1 MVNYTYQNL
10 FYKSHQTKDIL
21 IVDNEA
27 TVTPVTGQPPSVTG
41 ATVEI
46 HTGDLASESFEL
58 DESLCSEDN
67 IKFGL
72 CESAC
77 VRFTIDNKD
86 SIPNLKSTSYSK
98 VLNIYIYFNGNS
110 DTLFQIGTYICEK
123 DEYSINRKQREVEL
137 YDALHYLYDFDVTT
151 FYNNVFKTSPVA
163 TIKGIRDGLFT
174 YLATE
179 FDYPIEQTTVTL
191 VNDNTLV
198 NKNIKSDT
206 ITFGFLMEQMLEVC
220 GVFGHI
226 NREGKFDYISLAKYD
241 EESVAQ
247 VTDSFRKPPTQY
259 KDYIVWYVEKV
270 RVYDRNNLKRC
281 TVGSSSH
288 KVPNI
293 YKVIDNFVCESYSTS
308 DTDVALLKLVAENM
322 HSNIIYVRY
331 KPCEID
337 CVGNPCIEVGDKI
350 DVEYDKDG
358 DGVTETFYTI
368 VLERHLRGLGTMLD
382 NYIARGDKKQPKYK
396 PNQNW
401 HETDGAET
409 ETTSGEGVDG
419 VVEVKDETLNQFVQI
434 IRNIGFRLLPEPSD
448 VSVEYTNG
456 QVEIKWSDP
465 DDITNYKPVPCEW
478 AGTVLVRKEGS
489 SPLHRFGGDFGG
501 TVLVDNTVRDTYKTN
516 AYVDNTV
523 EPNKKYYY
531 GIFPYHVAL
540 DDADHPIKHYRFT
553 KVFSV
558 NTEENITAPSIIYA
572 VCDEGTDVV
581 ITYLLP
587 VLTDSTYSYVKL
599 AYKKDGI
606 PKSLTDADGLID
618 ITNNPIEPMLHS
630 GQYTVTG
637 LDELTEYYFVIFVE
651 NSKGTQ
657 ADSEPASCITKED
670 LGTDFS
676 YTGEIQTFTA
686 PKTGIYSL
694 ETWGAQGGDATDGT
708 NTARGGYGAYAYG
721 EVLLQQ
727 GDVLYVNVGG
737 QNGYGGGGNYTPP
750 NN

>member
-46 HTGDLASESFEL
+46 HTGDLDSESFEL

-72 CESAC
+72 CESAS
-77 VRFTIDNKD
+77 VRFTIENKA

-98 VLNIYIYFNGNS
+98 VLNVYLYFNGNS

-226 NREGKFDYISLAKYD
+226 NRMGKFDYISLAKYD
-241 EESVAQ
+241 EESVAT
-247 VTDSFRKPPTQY
+247 VTDDYRKPPTQY

-270 RVYDRNNLKRC
+270 RVYDQNNLKRC

-308 DTDVALLKLVAENM
+308 DTDVALLKLVVENM

-358 DGVTETFYTI
+358 DGNTETFYTI

-401 HETDGAET
+401 HDTDGAET

-419 VVEVKDETLNQFVQI
+419 VAEVKDETLNQFVQI

-558 NTEENITAPSIIYA
+558 NTDMFIEAPEITLLSAVNTTAILNYSIPTL
-572 VCDEGTDVV
+572 DTG
-581 ITYLLP
+581 
-587 VLTDSTYSYVKL
+587 SYTVRKL
-599 AYKKDGI
+599 VGKKNSI
-606 PKSLTDADGLID
+606 PKSKTDGSVIEDLTANVGSHHEVR
-618 ITNNPIEPMLHS
+618 N
-630 GQYTVTG
+630 
-637 LDELTEYYFVIFVE
+637 LDSNSVYYFVIFTE
-651 NSKGTQ
+651 DSLGNSTS
-657 ADSEPASCITKED
+657 SEPKSCSTGGIVA
-670 LGTDFS
+670 DFS

-686 PKTGIYSL
+686 PMTGYYSV
-694 ETWGAQGGDATDGT
+694 ETWGAQGGNATDGT
-708 NTARGGYGAYAYG
+708 DTARGGYGAYAYG
-721 EVLLQQ
+721 EVFLQQ